1 MDKQLPINMVSSY
14 KHRWASKPAY
24 NSVIVTGELV
34 GVQCLVKRAG
44 TAGDISAPLFSSPLI
59 TSTGV
64 ARVKGMSILAAGGKQ
79 AIETLEMPL
88 LSDVGV
94 IYPNELIEVTREGSG
109 AWRGLVSSTSLNV
122 SRDKDGGIKVLQANE
137 LERFY
142 G

>member
-1 MDKQLPINMVSSY
+1 
-14 KHRWASKPAY
+14 
-24 NSVIVTGELV
+24 
-34 GVQCLVKRAG
+34 
-44 TAGDISAPLFSSPLI
+44 LFSSPLI

-64 ARVKGMSILAAGGKQ
+64 ARVKGISILAAGGKQ

-88 LSDVGV
+88 LGDVGV
-94 IYPNELIEVTREGSG
+94 IYPNELIEVIREGSG